1 MAESIKE
8 EFKGSFLH
16 TQLGVTEGERKMLQ
30 VSIYCKQLK
39 K

>member
-1 MAESIKE
+1 MAESVKE

-30 VSIYCKQLK
+30 GIIYCNQLK